1 MKNYKEIVIL
11 TVLFAFLSILIY
23 HYYINVCNTSIEFFN
38 EEKKQKKQTKQ
49 TNTDIEVRRVGEG
62 VFKAKASILYAAMA
76 VGKAINESASV
87 VNMVS
92 RK

>member
-11 TVLFAFLSILIY
+11 TVLFVFLSILIY

-38 EEKKQKKQTKQ
+38 EEKKQTKQTKNNEQ
-49 TNTDIEVRRVGEG
+49 IIGEK
-62 VFKAKASILYAAMA
+62 VLTAKASMLSAVIA
-76 VGKAINESASV
+76 VGKAINETTSV

>member
-38 EEKKQKKQTKQ
+38 EEKKQTKQTKNKEQ
-49 TNTDIEVRRVGEG
+49 IIGEK
-62 VFKAKASILYAAMA
+62 VLTAKASMLSAVIA
-76 VGKAINESASV
+76 VGKAINETTSV

>member
-38 EEKKQKKQTKQ
+38 EEKKQTKQ
-49 TNTDIEVRRVGEG
+49 KKNNEQIIGEK
-62 VFKAKASILYAAMA
+62 VLTAKASILSAVIA
-76 VGKAINESASV
+76 VGKAINESTSV

>member
-38 EEKKQKKQTKQ
+38 EEKKQTKQTKQ
-49 TNTDIEVRRVGEG
+49 TKNNEQIIGEK
-62 VFKAKASILYAAMA
+62 VLTAKASMLSAVIA
-76 VGKAINESASV
+76 VGKAINETTSV

>member
-38 EEKKQKKQTKQ
+38 EEKKQTKKIPCQNKEQ
-49 TNTDIEVRRVGEG
+49 IIGEK
-62 VFKAKASILYAAMA
+62 VLTAKASILSAVMA
-76 VGKAINESASV
+76 VGKAINESTSAFKE
-87 VNMVS
+87 VS
-92 RK
+92 KKQ

>member
-38 EEKKQKKQTKQ
+38 EEKKQTTQTKNKEHQ
-49 TNTDIEVRRVGEG
+49 IIGEK
-62 VFKAKASILYAAMA
+62 VLTAKASILYAAMA
-76 VGKAINESASV
+76 VGKAINETTSV
-87 VNMVS
+87 VNTVS

>member
-38 EEKKQKKQTKQ
+38 EEKKQTKQTKNKEQ
-49 TNTDIEVRRVGEG
+49 IIGEK
-62 VFKAKASILYAAMA
+62 VLTAKASILSAVIA
-76 VGKAINESASV
+76 VGKAINESTSV

>member
-11 TVLFAFLSILIY
+11 TVLFVFLSILIF

-38 EEKKQKKQTKQ
+38 EETINYEQKIGKKVLT
-49 TNTDIEVRRVGEG
+49 
-62 VFKAKASILYAAMA
+62 AKESILAAVIA
-76 VGKAINESASV
+76 VGNAINETTSV